1 VNLESLHKELSF
13 RTSRSGGR
21 GGQNV
26 NKVETKVELIWNCKS
41 SNSFS
46 EDEKEKLLKRL
57 QNRLDSENL
66 FHLYCQTE
74 RTQYGNKLKA
84 IAQFDRLII
93 KALIDPKKRIATK
106 ISIAKKEKRLKAKKE
121 HSAIKKHR
129 AKDWKKNPEE

>member
-1 VNLESLHKELSF
+1 MNPEELHKELSF

-26 NKVETKVELIWNCKS
+26 NKVETKVELIWDCKN

-46 EDEKEKLLKRL
+46 EAQKQKLLKRL
-57 QNRLDSENL
+57 QNRFDSANI

-84 IAQFDRLII
+84 IAQFDRLVQ
-93 KALIDPKKRIATK
+93 KALIERKKRILTK
-106 ISIAKKEKRLKAKKE
+106 ISPAKKEKRLKAKKE
-121 HSAIKKHR
+121 HGTIKQNR
-129 AKDWKKNPEE
+129 RKDLKKDLED